1 MSMARETAAANIP
14 SAGLAFSFDG
24 KLIAA
29 GDSGFDQ
36 KVTSYVYVQAVV
48 WNVEND
54 EKLWTVEGHRLEIN
68 GLVFTRDNNFLL
80 TGSVDRTI
88 KFWDMKT
95 GHETRTISPD

>member
-1 MSMARETAAANIP
+1 MSMARADAAANIP
-14 SAGLAFSFDG
+14 STGLAFSPDG

-29 GDSGFDQ
+29 GDVGFDQ
-36 KVTSYVYVQAVV
+36 KVTTYVYVQAVV
-48 WNVEND
+48 WKVENG
-54 EKLWTVEGHRLEIN
+54 EKLWTIEGHKFDIN

-95 GHETRTISPD
+95 GHETRTISPN